1 MYPEDNFFDG
11 LLNNQRHR
19 ENKILHKLQNTTPHR
34 FSTSEFFILRNRTR
48 QSSLSVL
55 PQPSWLTEQTLTECG
70 ILTCLCTWTIPSLK
84 TEPNSNNKNFSCT
97 VSVFFFFTI
106 SVLFSSSICLWIFL
120 WYWVPSFLLV
130 PCLSLF
136 IYILQILRPLSPK
149 TSQTWMPTL
158 SSC

>member
-1 MYPEDNFFDG
+1 M
-11 LLNNQRHR
+11 
-19 ENKILHKLQNTTPHR
+19 
-34 FSTSEFFILRNRTR
+34 LRNRTR
-48 QSSLSVL
+48 QPSLSVL
-55 PQPSWLTEQTLTECG
+55 PQPPRLTEQTLTECG

-97 VSVFFFFTI
+97 V

-136 IYILQILRPLSPK
+136 IYILQILRPLSSK
-149 TSQTWMPTL
+149 TSRNLDANFIFLLKLIVKANRIFCLVYQNG
-158 SSC
+158 SSSVIFPLCSCWLYIHHDRFQL